1 MEIKAS
7 LNHLRMSPRKARLVL
22 DVVRKLP
29 IDKALEQLQF
39 INKLAAEPI
48 KKLIESAIAN
58 AEHNF
63 NLDKNNL
70 FIKEIKADEGST
82 IKRWMPRAHGR
93 ATTLRK
99 RSCHIH
105 LILGEIVE
113 SGKKEARKVKVEAPV
128 KLEQIAAEAE
138 KQAQG
143 KKVNTKNTAT
153 NEIKTKGDS
162 KTSKGFTSKT
172 FNRKAGSK

>member
-22 DVVRKLP
+22 DVVRGLP
-29 IDKALEQLQF
+29 VDKALEQLQF

-48 KKLIESAIAN
+48 LKLVNSGIAN

-63 NLDKNNL
+63 NLEKSNL
-70 FIKEIKADEGST
+70 YIKEIKADGGMT

-93 ATTLRK
+93 ATTIRK
-99 RSCHIH
+99 RSCHIT
-105 LILGEIVE
+105 LVLGELVA

-128 KLEQIAAEAE
+128 KLEQIVAEAE
-138 KQAQG
+138 KSTG
-143 KKVNTKNTAT
+143 KKKAGAKKSGSGDDKP
-153 NEIKTKGDS
+153 KTET
-162 KTSKGFTSKT
+162 KTSKGFTGKT